1 MGVIKKK
8 VLIIDDD
15 VDILTLL
22 KDTLEE
28 NFYECEVA
36 PNAPEGLRK
45 AHISKPNLIL
55 LDLMLPKMS
64 GFGFLRELRH
74 DPELRQTPVIVLTA
88 LSDEDIVEE
97 SLDLGAVSYL
107 SKASMVKEL
116 LPVVREYI

>member
-1 MGVIKKK
+1 MGVVKKK

-15 VDILTLL
+15 FDILTLL

-28 NFYECEVA
+28 NSYDCEVA
-36 PNAPEGLRK
+36 PDAPEGLRK
-45 AHISKPNLIL
+45 AHDSKPNLIL

-74 DPELRQTPVIVLTA
+74 HRDLAKTPVIVLTA
-88 LSDEDIVEE
+88 LSDQDIVEE

-107 SKASMVKEL
+107 SKASIAKEL
-116 LPVVREYI
+116 LSVVREHT